1 MQRTIPEKK
10 ARRRPESIRCQ
21 APKWVLFA
29 QQWNVCRN
37 LIEGSCKYL
46 EFLFRNTREFK
57 KSKSLVNIIDQ
68 LDLKYDY
75 KWTMFSVKELYDDG
89 MS

>member
-1 MQRTIPEKK
+1 MELYENIVRATRTIPEKK
-10 ARRRPESIRCQ
+10 ARLESIRCQ

-46 EFLFRNTREFK
+46 EISFFETLRN
-57 KSKSLVNIIDQ
+57 SKNQDPCE
-68 LDLKYDY
+68 YN
-75 KWTMFSVKELYDDG
+75 
-89 MS
+89 